1 MSRAPVK
8 GRVTLCLLCREV
20 DAEACRERR
29 LTQIMVLFGI
39 WALTLQPSEAPG
51 KEGRQELS

>member
-1 MSRAPVK
+1 MK